1 MEAGTSIVDLAVAD
15 TSAKGE
21 KSLSGDTAFL
31 LHDTYGFPI
40 DLTLEM
46 AAEAGLSVD
55 REAFDT
61 LMLAQRDRAKT
72 DAKSK
77 KSIRA
82 DVSVYGEFRASGET
96 VFAGYELLE
105 LESTVLGLLVDG
117 ESVTRA
123 GASQVVEVILA
134 ETPLYAES
142 GGQVSDQGVLEG
154 PGFRAVVSDVQKP
167 VPGLISH
174 TVTIAEGEIGVGDT
188 VKAVVDPVTRYEG
201 ARAHSATHLIHAALR
216 DTLGPNA
223 TQAGS
228 LNRPGYMRLDFSWN
242 QALSEDA
249 QSGIS
254 EITNN
259 AIRDDL
265 EVSTKILPVAEA
277 KAAGAM
283 ALFGEKYGDV
293 VRMVDIG
300 GPWSRELCAGTHV
313 GRSSQIGVVTL
324 LGESS
329 VSSTARRIEALV
341 GSAAVADFSVEK
353 SIVRRLTQLLKT
365 PREELPG
372 RIDDLLGQVKTLE
385 RQVAKTAQAATGAL
399 APALI
404 KSATDRAGVSVVAEV
419 LSESRGADDIRVL
432 ATSVL
437 SGLGDAPA
445 AVVLG
450 SVAEGRGTIVV
461 AANPAG
467 VTAGVHAGNLVK
479 TASTIMGGGGG
490 GKPGL
495 AQGGGPEGAS
505 LPAALEAVVAELGK
519 S

>member
-1 MEAGTSIVDLAVAD
+1 
-15 TSAKGE
+15 
-21 KSLSGDTAFL
+21 
-31 LHDTYGFPI
+31 
-40 DLTLEM
+40 
-46 AAEAGLSVD
+46 
-55 REAFDT
+55 
-61 LMLAQRDRAKT
+61 
-72 DAKSK
+72 
-77 KSIRA
+77 
-82 DVSVYGEFRASGET
+82 
-96 VFAGYELLE
+96 
-105 LESTVLGLLVDG
+105 
-117 ESVTRA
+117 
-123 GASQVVEVILA
+123 
-134 ETPLYAES
+134 
-142 GGQVSDQGVLEG
+142 
-154 PGFRAVVSDVQKP
+154 
-167 VPGLISH
+167 LISH
-174 TVTIAEGEIGVGDT
+174 TVTIAEGEIGVGDA

-372 RIDDLLGQVKTLE
+372 RIEDLLGQVKTLE

-419 LSESRGADDIRVL
+419 LSESLGADDIRVL

>member
-1 MEAGTSIVDLAVAD
+1 
-15 TSAKGE
+15 
-21 KSLSGDTAFL
+21 
-31 LHDTYGFPI
+31 
-40 DLTLEM
+40 
-46 AAEAGLSVD
+46 
-55 REAFDT
+55 
-61 LMLAQRDRAKT
+61 
-72 DAKSK
+72 
-77 KSIRA
+77 
-82 DVSVYGEFRASGET
+82 
-96 VFAGYELLE
+96 
-105 LESTVLGLLVDG
+105 
-117 ESVTRA
+117 
-123 GASQVVEVILA
+123 
-134 ETPLYAES
+134 
-142 GGQVSDQGVLEG
+142 
-154 PGFRAVVSDVQKP
+154 
-167 VPGLISH
+167 
-174 TVTIAEGEIGVGDT
+174 
-188 VKAVVDPVTRYEG
+188 
-201 ARAHSATHLIHAALR
+201 
-216 DTLGPNA
+216 
-223 TQAGS
+223 
-228 LNRPGYMRLDFSWN
+228 
-242 QALSEDA
+242 
-249 QSGIS
+249 
-254 EITNN
+254 
-259 AIRDDL
+259 
-265 EVSTKILPVAEA
+265 
-277 KAAGAM
+277 M

-372 RIDDLLGQVKTLE
+372 RIEDLLGQVKTLE

-404 KSATDRAGVSVVAEV
+404 KSATDRAGVSVVAEA
-419 LSESRGADDIRVL
+419 LSESLGADDIRVL